1 MRPSTTNE
9 SRRVKSRLVRN
20 LVAAAVL
27 AFALAPTAAR
37 AQWYSSYPQQAP
49 LYPYSAQ
56 QPYAI
61 QVAPGTYTIHRSA
74 AGRRRAE
81 RATPDQVRR
90 RTHNDPALIEELR
103 SRSHVKHGVDGKVV
117 QTTEVVREKPIVIV
131 HKRVVDDPPR
141 VIVRQHVIDDLP
153 RGRGL
158 LQPQPQE
165 PTVEDLPPQLPP
177 PARRHVVRH
186 AERHKAVRVE
196 RHQAVRVATGDKRV
210 IKADAEV
217 TILGPDRMTIRL
229 FRKGH
234 SAEADA
240 RAE

>member
-1 MRPSTTNE
+1 VNP
-9 SRRVKSRLVRN
+9 RLARN
-20 LVAAAVL
+20 LIAAAAL
-27 AFALAPTAAR
+27 AFALAPVGAR

-49 LYPYSAQ
+49 LYPYSPQ

-61 QVAPGTYTIHRSA
+61 QVAPGTYTVHRP

-81 RATPDQVRR
+81 RALSDEVRP

-103 SRSHVKHGVDGKVV
+103 RHSQAKRGVHAKAAHE
-117 QTTEVVREKPIVIV
+117 TEIVREKPIVVV
-131 HKRVVDDPPR
+131 HKRIVDDPPR

-165 PTVEDLPPQLPP
+165 ATVEDLPQLPQP
-177 PARRHVVRH
+177 PMRRHVVRR
-186 AERHKAVRVE
+186 AERHKVARVE
-196 RHQAVRVATGDKRV
+196 QYKAVPVETKSGRV
-210 IKADAEV
+210 IKAEAEV

-229 FRKGH
+229 FRKGKH
-234 SAEADA
+234 AEAD
-240 RAE
+240 